1 MKRFKPISLS
11 LLGLVLVV
19 SLSACGAELPA
30 DPLDRTE
37 LAIQKQ
43 QALDAYTFEGNLS
56 VHTYKE
62 DGQEGERDSVH
73 IKGKCKREEGGEV
86 QLLDV
91 SRYDMDT
98 GRTLHTIMRRQV
110 PEESFP
116 KEVDVLG
123 WLPSFSIRD
132 DPLDSQ
138 FHDGLGGS
146 SYDMTVKGDRIQN
159 ALVEELCEEENLV
172 LDEARVTYSMIDDRL
187 SSQFVQYFFCAK
199 SPATGQYDL
208 LAKKIA
214 VTVEYDRS
222 PYGSSSS
229 SKIEIPDL
237 TSDVTYE

>member
-1 MKRFKPISLS
+1 MKWLKSLSMS
-11 LLGLVLVV
+11 LLGIALVV
-19 SLSACGAELPA
+19 SLSACAAGLPA

-37 LAIQKQ
+37 LAIQNQ

-56 VHTYKE
+56 VHPYKE
-62 DGQEGERDSVH
+62 DGQEGKSDSVH

-91 SRYDMDT
+91 SRHDTET
-98 GRTLHTIMRRQV
+98 GRTLHTIMRRQI
-110 PEESFP
+110 PEERFP
-116 KEVDVLG
+116 RDVDVLG
-123 WLPSFSIRD
+123 WLPNFSIRD

-159 ALVEELCEEENLV
+159 TLVEELCEEEDLV
-172 LDEARVTYSMIDDRL
+172 LDEVKVTYGMIDDRL
-187 SSQFVQYFFCAK
+187 SSQFVQYFFYAK

-214 VTVEYDRS
+214 VTVEYARS